1 MEAQVREEV
10 SREFSKLF
18 SEMQD
23 DFKWD
28 IFVSVRLWESFGS
41 DAEVMQ
47 TSVFVCVC
55 VSERLVTERE
65 ILEER
70 AERRLEIFKNLI
82 DKMATAGPGPDT
94 PAMVTRPL
102 FLGSL
107 NVMNAK
113 NKKRLND

>member
-1 MEAQVREEV
+1 MT
-10 SREFSKLF
+10 S
-18 SEMQD
+18 SE
-23 DFKWD
+23 
-28 IFVSVRLWESFGS
+28 IFVSLRLRESLMLKS
-41 DAEVMQ
+41 CKRLCL
-47 TSVFVCVC
+47 CVC
-55 VSERLVTERE
+55 FSERLARERE

-107 NVMNAK
+107 NVTNAK
-113 NKKRLND
+113 NRILIKKD

>member
-1 MEAQVREEV
+1 MTSSEIFLFLYV
-10 SREFSKLF
+10 SGKVLGLMLKSCKPLC
-18 SEMQD
+18 
-23 DFKWD
+23 
-28 IFVSVRLWESFGS
+28 L
-41 DAEVMQ
+41 
-47 TSVFVCVC
+47 CVC